1 MRSIIDALPEPV
13 LLLDRVR
20 RVVSAN
26 MAADALFDG
35 PITGANL
42 VRAIR
47 EPEVLSAVDRVLSGA
62 AQAEAQLVLRLPV
75 RATYRVQIMRCD
87 RDEERAAEYS
97 FRDDGFGASDEVVA
111 VVSLQDISPVI
122 EAESIRSDFV
132 ANVSHELRS
141 PLTALTSFIETLQTG
156 ARDDADAR
164 DRFLSIMAREAHR
177 MDRLIDDL
185 LSLAKLEANARVRP
199 DGAVD
204 LRAVLNEVIDTIQ
217 TQKDGRDVRLF
228 VPEGMRA
235 AMVPGTHDQLVQVFR
250 NLVDNAV
257 KYSPHGEP
265 VTVTISEA
273 PSAPGIVG
281 AVFTVSVRD
290 EGEGIASEH
299 LPRLTERFYRVDA
312 GRSRQK
318 GGTGLGLAIVKHIVS
333 RHRGRLRIE
342 STDGV
347 GSTFSVDLPR
357 SI

>member
-1 MRSIIDALPEPV
+1 MMRAILDALPEPV

-20 RVVSAN
+20 RVVMAN
-26 MAADALFDG
+26 AAADALFEG
-35 PITGANL
+35 PLTGANL

-47 EPEVLSAVDRVLSGA
+47 EPEVLTAVDQVLSGA
-62 AQAEAQLVLRLPV
+62 ERADATLILRLPV
-75 RATYRVQIMRCD
+75 RATYRVQVMRCLAGD
-87 RDEERAAEYS
+87 LP
-97 FRDDGFGASDEVVA
+97 GALESDTGLSKSPDIIA

-122 EAESIRSDFV
+122 EAENIRSDFV

-164 DRFLSIMAREAHR
+164 ERFLSIMEREAHR

-199 DGAVD
+199 VGAVD
-204 LRAVLNEVIDTIQ
+204 LCGVVHEVIDTVQ
-217 TQKDGRDVRLF
+217 THEDGRDIRL
-228 VPEGMRA
+228 VVLDGLRS

-257 KYSPHGEP
+257 KYSPPGRP
-265 VTVTISEA
+265 VTVSIAES
-273 PSAPGIVG
+273 PSAPGILG

-333 RHRGRLRIE
+333 RHRGRLRIK
-342 STDGV
+342 SADGA